1 MPNQEQPKPM
11 SWRKTAGTFL
21 LRHKD
26 GTEETISPG
35 QVFQALPEEIP
46 LAFRDTIKPVNP
58 DELEVRTNPS
68 LEIVDPSYQI
78 VSRGKIPGRFN
89 VINGGG
95 KVVNE
100 QALTAEEAADLLK
113 VLTKV

>member
-1 MPNQEQPKPM
+1 M
-11 SWRKTAGTFL
+11 
-21 LRHKD
+21 
-26 GTEETISPG
+26 
-35 QVFQALPEEIP
+35 
-46 LAFRDTIKPVNP
+46 
-58 DELEVRTNPS
+58 
-68 LEIVDPSYQI
+68 EIVDPSYQI